1 MFKLISLLTLFF
13 LIAKNSLAI
22 NQDVYEKAKI
32 NKINLSGWY
41 INDSNKVNDGRYFL
55 PGIKF
60 IKNIRN
66 QFKDNLFFITGFAW
80 VDFDNNNTQDIIFV
94 GEGHRCGSG
103 NTTGEYIE
111 KEGRIAC
118 SVEGIK
124 MLTAVKPPIL
134 TFLQDPREQ
143 KITHKD
149 NLFDWNNE
157 FGEDIG
163 YGATLAR
170 LIIADFNNDDV
181 DDIFIANAQAQIRN
195 KKYEYIGPNHS
206 LISTDKLN
214 WKQSIH
220 TGFKT
225 EKKQKIYIGFSHGST
240 SGDIDNDGD
249 IDIITTE
256 FKGAVCHFNDGKG
269 NFKAKICANQTGFAV
284 TAADY
289 NNDGNLDLIISGDH
303 YNPKFN
309 EISPSG
315 WEGDPG
321 TNRVSVFFGNGKGK
335 FKRQKTKIE
344 PAYTLNGKFMFS
356 QVVDMIS
363 WDFDNDGDVDFISS
377 VVGPFYSSSALAV
390 YENIGNGEFKLK
402 NSLLFPGVEPNPDW
416 ADPKQWAKEIKDEYS
431 HPYNSYCNRTALIDV
446 NNDNLMDAICIN
458 GNLNKHTNW
467 FFINKGNLIFEMVDP
482 SFVED
487 EGWVFFYENLKG
499 KKIEGIDFTKIKKIN
514 DQELKNYNLFKNSIF
529 FSSIEAKMVG
539 GKNFK
544 FNIDKNYY
552 IFDALFVKDKINFPI
567 TLCTQY
573 YPKFT
578 FIGNRVG
585 FNYGEGFGNIAKL
598 KKYGTGACGDQNI
611 GFLGHWSDEAV
622 KLSNETDLL
631 PFLREIESKWNEVF
645 NNLPFLTK
653 EERKNIIKN
662 WVN

>member
-1 MFKLISLLTLFF
+1 MFKLISLLILSF
-13 LIAKNSLAI
+13 LIAKNSLAN

-32 NKINLSGWY
+32 NKISLSGWY
-41 INDSNKVNDGRYFL
+41 IDESNKLNDGRYFL

-60 IKNIRN
+60 IKNIKN
-66 QFKDNLFFITGFAW
+66 QFKDNFYFITGFAW

-103 NTTGEYIE
+103 NTTGENLE
-111 KEGRIAC
+111 QEGRRGC
-118 SVEGIK
+118 SVQDIK
-124 MLTAVKPPIL
+124 MLNAINPPVL
-134 TFLQDPREQ
+134 TFLQNPKKQ
-143 KITHKD
+143 NIIFKD

-157 FGEDIG
+157 FSQDIG
-163 YGATLAR
+163 YGSTLAR
-170 LIIADFNNDDV
+170 LIIADFNNDNV
-181 DDIFIANAQAQIRN
+181 EDIFIANAQVQIRN

-214 WKQSIH
+214 WKQSNH

-269 NFKAKICANQTGFAV
+269 NFKAKICANQQGFAV

-315 WEGDPG
+315 WKGDPG
-321 TNRVSVFFGNGKGK
+321 KNRISVFYGNGKGK
-335 FKRQKTKIE
+335 FKRQKTEIE
-344 PAYTLNGKFMFS
+344 PVYTLGGKFMFS

-377 VVGPFYSSSALAV
+377 VVGPFYSSSAFAI
-390 YENIGNGEFKLK
+390 YENIGNGKFKLK
-402 NSLLFPGVEPNPDW
+402 NSLLFPGVEPNPAW
-416 ADPKQWAKEIKDEYS
+416 ADPKKWAKEIKDEYS

-446 NNDNLMDAICIN
+446 NNDNLMDAICVN

-467 FFINKGNLIFEMVDP
+467 FFINKGDLIFEMVDP
-482 SFVED
+482 SFVE
-487 EGWVFFYENLKG
+487 EKGWVFFYDNLKG
-499 KKIEGIDFTKIKKIN
+499 KKVEGIDFTKIKKIN
-514 DQELKNYNLFKNSIF
+514 DQELKNYNLLKNSIY
-529 FSSIEAKMVG
+529 FSSIEAEMIG
-539 GKNFK
+539 GKNF
-544 FNIDKNYY
+544 NIDIDNNYY
-552 IFDALFVKDKINFPI
+552 IFDALFEKDEIKFPV

-585 FNYGEGFGNIAKL
+585 FNYGEGFGNISKL
-598 KKYGTGACGDQNI
+598 KKYGTGGCGNQNT
-611 GFLGHWSDEAV
+611 GFLGHWHDEANE
-622 KLSNETDLL
+622 LSNETDLF

-645 NNLPFLTK
+645 NNLPFLTAK
-653 EERKNIIKN
+653 EQKNIVEN
-662 WVN
+662 WIN

>member
-41 INDSNKVNDGRYFL
+41 INHSNKLNDGRYFL

-60 IKNIRN
+60 IKNIKN
-66 QFKDNLFFITGFAW
+66 QFNDNFYFITGFAW

-103 NTTGEYIE
+103 NTTGENLE
-111 KEGRIAC
+111 QEGRRGC
-118 SVEGIK
+118 SIKGAK
-124 MLTAVKPPIL
+124 MLNAVKPPVL
-134 TFLQDPREQ
+134 TFLQDAREQ
-143 KITHKD
+143 EIIHKD
-149 NLFDWNNE
+149 NLFDWSNQ
-157 FGEDIG
+157 FGEDLD

-170 LIIADFNNDDV
+170 LIIDDFNNDNV
-181 DDIFIANAQAQIRN
+181 DDIFIANAQVQIRN
-195 KKYEYIGPNHS
+195 KKYEYIGPNHT
-206 LISTDKLN
+206 LISKDKLN

-225 EKKQKIYIGFSHGST
+225 EKKQKIYTGFSHGST

-256 FKGAVCHFNDGKG
+256 FKGAVCHFNDGEG
-269 NFKAKICANQTGFAV
+269 NFKAKICANQGGFAV

-289 NNDGNLDLIISGDH
+289 NSDGNLDLIISGDH

-315 WEGDPG
+315 WKGDPG
-321 TNRVSVFFGNGKGK
+321 KNRISVFYGNGKGK

-344 PAYTLNGKFMFS
+344 PVYTLGGKFMFS

-377 VVGPFYSSSALAV
+377 VVGPFYSSSAFAI
-390 YENIGNGEFKLK
+390 YENIGNGKFKPK
-402 NSLLFPGVEPNPDW
+402 NSLLFPGVEPNPAW
-416 ADPKQWAKEIKDEYS
+416 ADPKEWAKEIKDEYS

-446 NNDNLMDAICIN
+446 NNDNLMDAICVN

-467 FFINKGNLIFEMVDP
+467 FFINKGDLIFEMVDP

-487 EGWVFFYENLKG
+487 KGWVFFYDNLKG
-499 KKIEGIDFTKIKKIN
+499 KKIEGIDLTKIKKIN
-514 DQELKNYNLFKNSIF
+514 DQELKNYNLLQNSIY
-529 FSSIEAKMVG
+529 FSSIEAKMIG
-539 GKNFK
+539 GKNF
-544 FNIDKNYY
+544 NLDIDNNYY
-552 IFDALFVKDKINFPI
+552 IFDALFEKDEIKFPV

-585 FNYGEGFGNIAKL
+585 FNYGEGFGNISKL
-598 KKYGTGACGDQNI
+598 KKYGTGACGNQNT
-611 GFLGHWSDEAV
+611 GFLGHWSDEAIQ
-622 KLSNETDLL
+622 LSNDTDLF

-645 NNLPFLTK
+645 NNLPFLTA
-653 EERKNIIKN
+653 EEQNIIVEK

>member
-60 IKNIRN
+60 IKNIKN

-315 WEGDPG
+315 WKGDPG

-344 PAYTLNGKFMFS
+344 PAYTLGAKFMFS

-363 WDFDNDGDVDFISS
+363 WDFDDDGDVDFISS
-377 VVGPFYSSSALAV
+377 VVGPFYSSSAFAI
-390 YENIGNGEFKLK
+390 YENIGKGKFKLK
-402 NSLLFPGVEPNPDW
+402 NSLLFPGVEPNPAW
-416 ADPKQWAKEIKDEYS
+416 ADPKEWAKEIKDEHS

-446 NNDNLMDAICIN
+446 NNDNLMDAICVN

-467 FFINKGNLIFEMVDP
+467 FFINKGDLIFEMVDP

-487 EGWVFFYENLKG
+487 KGWVFFYDNLKG

-514 DQELKNYNLFKNSIF
+514 DQELKNYNLLKNSIY
-529 FSSIEAKMVG
+529 FSSIEAKMIG
-539 GKNFK
+539 GKNF
-544 FNIDKNYY
+544 NIDIDNNYY
-552 IFDALFVKDKINFPI
+552 IFDALFEKDEMKFPV

-585 FNYGEGFGNIAKL
+585 FNYGEGFGNISKF
-598 KKYGTGACGDQNI
+598 KKYGTGGCGNQNT
-611 GFLGHWSDEAV
+611 GFLGHWHDEATE
-622 KLSNETDLL
+622 LSNETDLF

-645 NNLPFLTK
+645 NNLPFLTT
-653 EERKNIIKN
+653 EEQNIIVEK